1 MPITVHP
8 LSPAIAAEIRGVDI
22 SQPLDAADV
31 AAIRQAW
38 LDHCVLLFR
47 EQSLDANQ
55 QRAFVR
61 NFGELGGRKVRVEPQ
76 NYRKPDEATTS
87 GPDYN
92 ADAMLVSNIREN
104 GKPIGVLPDGEM
116 WFHHDMCYSPQPNR
130 ASFLYSIEVPSRG
143 GDTMFANMYE
153 AYARLPQRLKDRIEG
168 RTVLQAFD
176 EYQDRRI
183 DLGERPL
190 SEVPHAF
197 QPMVL
202 RHPETGRRAIYV
214 NRLMSHRVEGLSG
227 AESEALLDELF
238 AYTEDPAIR
247 YQHVWKPGD
256 LLMWDNLCS
265 THARTDFP
273 REERRLMRR
282 YTIAGAPVVAAWES
296 QTAA

>member
-1 MPITVHP
+1 MTISIHP
-8 LSPAIAAEIRGVDI
+8 LSPFIAAEIRDIDI
-22 SQPLDAADV
+22 SQPIGAADMAV
-31 AAIRQAW
+31 IRQAW

-47 EQSLDANQ
+47 GQSLDANQ

-76 NYRKPDEATTS
+76 NYRKPDEATA

-92 ADAMLVSNIREN
+92 AEAMLVSNIRED

-130 ASFLYSIEVPSRG
+130 ASFLYSIEVPSHG

-153 AYARLPQRLKDRIEG
+153 AYSRLPQNLKEKIEG

-183 DLGERPL
+183 DLSEKPL
-190 SEVPHAF
+190 SQVPHCC
-197 QPMVL
+197 QPIVL

-214 NRLMSHRVEGLSG
+214 NRLMSHRIEGLDDS
-227 AESEALLDELF
+227 ESDELLEELF
-238 AYTEDPAIR
+238 AYTEDEAIR

-282 YTIAGAPVVAAWES
+282 YTLAGAPVIPAWAS

>member
-1 MPITVHP
+1 MQNSSGRSCAISASWAGARCASSRTITARQEK
-8 LSPAIAAEIRGVDI
+8 PA
-22 SQPLDAADV
+22 
-31 AAIRQAW
+31 
-38 LDHCVLLFR
+38 
-47 EQSLDANQ
+47 
-55 QRAFVR
+55 
-61 NFGELGGRKVRVEPQ
+61 
-76 NYRKPDEATTS
+76 

-130 ASFLYSIEVPSRG
+130 ASFLYSIEVPSHG

-183 DLGERPL
+183 DLRERPL
-190 SEVPHAF
+190 SQVPHCF
-197 QPMVL
+197 QPIVL
-202 RHPETGRRAIYV
+202 RHPDTGRRAIYV
-214 NRLMSHRVEGLSG
+214 NRLMSHRIEGLSD
-227 AESEALLDELF
+227 EDSDALLEELF
-238 AYTEDPAIR
+238 GYTEDPAIR
-247 YQHVWKPGD
+247 YQHVWRPGD

-282 YTIAGAPVVAAWES
+282 YTLAGAPVTAAWSRE
-296 QTAA
+296 TA

>member
-1 MPITVHP
+1 MPISVHP
-8 LSPAIAAEIRGVDI
+8 LSHAIAAEIRGVDI
-22 SQPLDAADV
+22 SRPLDPADV

-47 EQSLDANQ
+47 DQSLNAEQ

-76 NYRKPDEATTS
+76 DYRREEKPA

-130 ASFLYSIEVPSRG
+130 ASFLYSIEVPSHG

-153 AYARLPQRLKDRIEG
+153 AYARLPQALKDRIEG

-183 DLGERPL
+183 DLHQRPL
-190 SEVPHAF
+190 SQIPHCF
-197 QPMVL
+197 QPIVL
-202 RHPETGRRAIYV
+202 RHPDTGRRAIYV
-214 NRLMSHRVEGLSG
+214 NRLMSHRIEGLPDD
-227 AESEALLDELF
+227 ESDALLAELLG
-238 AYTEDPAIR
+238 YTEDPAIR
-247 YQHVWKPGD
+247 YQHVWRPGD

-273 REERRLMRR
+273 ANERRLMRR
-282 YTIAGAPVVAAWES
+282 YTLAGAPVTAAWENQS
-296 QTAA
+296 AA

>member
-1 MPITVHP
+1 MPISVHT
-8 LSPAIAAEIRGVDI
+8 LSPFIGAEIRGVDI
-22 SQPLDAADV
+22 SQALTTDDL

-47 EQSLDANQ
+47 DQSLDPNQ

-61 NFGELGGRKVRVEPQ
+61 NFGEVGGRKARVEPQ
-76 NYRKPDEATTS
+76 NYRRPGESA

-104 GKPIGVLPDGEM
+104 GTPIGVLPDGEM

-130 ASFLYSIEVPSRG
+130 ASFLYAIEVPSRG
-143 GDTMFANMYE
+143 GDTIFASMYA
-153 AYARLPQRLKDRIEG
+153 AYARLPQTLKDRIEG

-176 EYQDRRI
+176 EHQDRRI
-183 DLGERPL
+183 DLGARPL
-190 SEVPHAF
+190 SQVPHCF
-197 QPMVL
+197 QPIVL
-202 RHPETGRRAIYV
+202 SHPETGRRAIYV
-214 NRLMSHRVEGLSG
+214 NRLMSHRIEGMNE
-227 AESEALLDELF
+227 AESDALLEELL
-238 AYTEDPAIR
+238 AYTEDPAIT
-247 YQHVWKPGD
+247 YQHVWRPGD

-282 YTIAGAPVVAAWES
+282 YTLAGSPVRAAWDAS
-296 QTAA
+296 LVA

>member
-1 MPITVHP
+1 MPISVHP
-8 LSPAIAAEIRGVDI
+8 LSPFIGAEIRGVDI
-22 SQPLDAADV
+22 SKPLDAQDV
-31 AAIRQAW
+31 AAIRAAW

-47 EQSLDANQ
+47 DQELNAEQ

-61 NFGELGGRKVRVEPQ
+61 SFGELGGRKVRVEPA
-76 NYRKPDEATTS
+76 NYKRTE

-92 ADAMLVSNIREN
+92 ADAMLVSNIREG

-130 ASFLYSIEVPSRG
+130 ASFLYAIEVPSWG
-143 GDTMFANMYE
+143 GNTMFSSMYA
-153 AYARLPQRLKDRIEG
+153 AYENLPPRLKDRIEG

-183 DLGERPL
+183 DLSERSL
-190 SEVPHAF
+190 DTVPHCF
-197 QPMVL
+197 QPIVV

-214 NRLMSHRVEGLSG
+214 SRLMSHHIEGLTED
-227 AESEALLDELF
+227 ESADLLEELYT
-238 AYTEDPAIR
+238 YTEDPAIR
-247 YQHVWKPGD
+247 YEHVWRPGD

-282 YTIAGAPVVAAWES
+282 YTIAGEPVIAAWE
-296 QTAA
+296 QQNAAE

>member
-8 LSPAIAAEIRGVDI
+8 LSPAIAAEIRGADI
-22 SQPLDAADV
+22 SGPLDPQDI
-31 AAIRQAW
+31 AAITQAW

-47 EQSLDANQ
+47 DQSLDPNQ

-61 NFGELGGRKVRVEPQ
+61 NFGELGGRKARVEPQ
-76 NYRKPDEATTS
+76 NYRKPDEETA

-92 ADAMLVSNIREN
+92 ADSMLVTNIREN

-116 WFHHDMCYSPQPNR
+116 WFHHDMCYAPQPNR
-130 ASFLYSIEVPSRG
+130 ASFLYSIEVPSHG
-143 GDTMFANMYE
+143 GDTIFANMYE

-176 EYQDRRI
+176 EHQDRRI
-183 DLGERPL
+183 ELAQKPL
-190 SEVPHAF
+190 SQVPHCF
-197 QPMVL
+197 QPIVL
-202 RHPETGRRAIYV
+202 RHPDTGRRAIYV
-214 NRLMSHRVEGLSG
+214 NRLMSHRIQGLTD
-227 AESEALLDELF
+227 AESDALLEELL
-238 AYTEDPAIR
+238 AYTEDPAIQ
-247 YQHVWKPGD
+247 YQHVWRPGD

-282 YTIAGAPVVAAWES
+282 YTLAGAPVTAAWES
-296 QTAA
+296 HTAP

>member
-8 LSPAIAAEIRGVDI
+8 LSPKIGAEIRGVDI
-22 SQPLDAADV
+22 SGPLDAADV

-47 EQSLDANQ
+47 GQSLNANQ
-55 QRAFVR
+55 QRDFVR
-61 NFGELGGRKVRVEPQ
+61 NFGELGGRKVRVEPD
-76 NYRKPDEATTS
+76 NYRQPDAATA
-87 GPDYN
+87 GLDYN
-92 ADAMLVSNIREN
+92 AEAMLVSNVREN

-130 ASFLYSIEVPSRG
+130 ASFLYSIEVPSHG

-153 AYARLPQRLKDRIEG
+153 AYTRLPQELKDRIEG

-183 DLGERPL
+183 DLAARPL
-190 SEVPHAF
+190 SGVPHCV
-197 QPMVL
+197 QPIVL
-202 RHPETGRRAIYV
+202 RHPDTGRRAIYV
-214 NRLMSHRVEGLSG
+214 NRLMSHRIEGLSD
-227 AESEALLDELF
+227 AESDALLEELF
-238 AYTEDPAIR
+238 QYTEDPAIR
-247 YQHVWKPGD
+247 YQHVWRPGD

-282 YTIAGAPVVAAWES
+282 YTLAGEAVIPAWNN

>member
-1 MPITVHP
+1 MPISVHP

-22 SQPLDAADV
+22 SRPLDPADV

-47 EQSLDANQ
+47 DQSLNAEQ

-76 NYRKPDEATTS
+76 DYRREEKPA

-130 ASFLYSIEVPSRG
+130 ASFLYSIEVPSHG

-153 AYARLPQRLKDRIEG
+153 AYARLPQALKDRIEG

-183 DLGERPL
+183 DLHERPL
-190 SEVPHAF
+190 SQIPHCF
-197 QPMVL
+197 QPIVL
-202 RHPETGRRAIYV
+202 RHPDTGRRAIYV
-214 NRLMSHRVEGLSG
+214 NRLMSHRIEGLPDD
-227 AESEALLDELF
+227 ESDALLDELLG
-238 AYTEDPAIR
+238 YTEDPAIR
-247 YQHVWKPGD
+247 YQHVWRPGD

-273 REERRLMRR
+273 ANERRLMRR
-282 YTIAGAPVVAAWES
+282 YTLAGAPVTAAWENQS
-296 QTAA
+296 AA

>member
-1 MPITVHP
+1 MPLTIHP
-8 LSPAIAAEIRGVDI
+8 LSPAIGAEIRGVDI
-22 SQPLDAADV
+22 SQPLTLAEA

-38 LDHCVLLFR
+38 IDHCVLLFR
-47 EQSLDANQ
+47 GQSLDANQ

-61 NFGELGGRKVRVEPQ
+61 NFGELGGRKARLEPE
-76 NYRKPDEATTS
+76 NYRKRQEVA

-92 ADAMLVSNIREN
+92 ADAMLVSNIRDN

-130 ASFLYSIEVPSRG
+130 ASFLYAIEVPSRG

-153 AYARLPQRLKDRIEG
+153 AYARLPQPLKDRIEG

-183 DLGERPL
+183 DLGARPL
-190 SEVPHAF
+190 SQVPHCF
-197 QPMVL
+197 QPIVL
-202 RHPETGRRAIYV
+202 RHPDTGRRALYV
-214 NRLMSHRVEGLSG
+214 NRLMSHRVEGLSD
-227 AESEALLDELF
+227 ADSEALLEELLEY
-238 AYTEDPAIR
+238 AEDPAIR

-265 THARTDFP
+265 THARSDFP

-282 YTIAGAPVVAAWES
+282 YTLAGAPVTAAWDTPS
-296 QTAA
+296 VA

>member
-1 MPITVHP
+1 MPISIQA
-8 LSPAIAAEIRGVDI
+8 LSPFIGAEVRDIDISHPIAADDLAV
-22 SQPLDAADV
+22 
-31 AAIRQAW
+31 IRQAW

-47 EQSLDANQ
+47 GQTLDANQ

-61 NFGELGGRKVRVEPQ
+61 DFGELGGRKVRVEPQ
-76 NYRKPDEATTS
+76 NYRKPEEAS
-87 GPDYN
+87 AGPDYN
-92 ADAMLVSNIREN
+92 AEAMLVSNIRED

-130 ASFLYSIEVPSRG
+130 ASFLYSIEVPSWG

-153 AYARLPQRLKDRIEG
+153 AYARLPQKLKDRIEG

-183 DLGERPL
+183 DLSEKPL
-190 SEVPHAF
+190 SQVPHCI
-197 QPMVL
+197 QPIVI

-214 NRLMSHRVEGLSG
+214 NRLMSHRIEGLTD
-227 AESEALLDELF
+227 AESDALLEELF
-238 AYTEDPAIR
+238 AYTEDEAIR
-247 YQHVWKPGD
+247 YQHVWRPGD

-273 REERRLMRR
+273 RDERRLMRR
-282 YTIAGAPVVAAWES
+282 YTLAGSPVIPAWDS

>member
-1 MPITVHP
+1 MPINIHP
-8 LSPAIAAEIRGVDI
+8 LSPYIGAKIRGVDI
-22 SQPLDAADV
+22 SKPLDAQDV
-31 AAIRQAW
+31 AAIRVAW

-47 EQSLDANQ
+47 DQELNAEQ

-61 NFGELGGRKVRVEPQ
+61 CFGELGGRKVRVEPT
-76 NYRKPDEATTS
+76 NYKRPE

-92 ADAMLVSNIREN
+92 ADAMLVSNIREG

-130 ASFLYSIEVPSRG
+130 ASFLYAIEVPSWG
-143 GDTMFANMYE
+143 GNTMFSSMYA
-153 AYARLPQRLKDRIEG
+153 AYENLPQRLKDRIEG

-183 DLGERPL
+183 DLSVRSL
-190 SEVPHAF
+190 DTVPHCF
-197 QPMVL
+197 QPIVV

-214 NRLMSHRVEGLSG
+214 SRLMSHHIEGLTEQ
-227 AESEALLDELF
+227 ESADLLEELYT
-238 AYTEDPAIR
+238 YTEDPAIR
-247 YQHVWKPGD
+247 YEHVWCPGD

-282 YTIAGAPVVAAWES
+282 FTIAGEPVIAAWEQQNAS
-296 QTAA
+296 E

>member
-1 MPITVHP
+1 MPLSVHP

-22 SQPLDAADV
+22 SAALEPGTI

-47 EQSLDANQ
+47 DQNLDAGQ

-61 NFGELGGRKVRVEPQ
+61 NFGELGGRKVRVEPD
-76 NYRKPDEATTS
+76 NYRREEKPA

-153 AYARLPQRLKDRIEG
+153 AYARLPERLKQRVEG

-183 DLGERPL
+183 DMRERPL
-190 SEVPHAF
+190 SQVPHCF
-197 QPMVL
+197 QPIVL

-214 NRLMSHRVEGLSG
+214 NRLMSHRIEGLSDE
-227 AESEALLDELF
+227 ESDALLEELF

-247 YQHVWKPGD
+247 YQHVWRPGD

-282 YTIAGAPVVAAWES
+282 YTLAGAPVTAAWEGEELP
-296 QTAA
+296 A